1 MKGRIGNIHF
11 FRLRQGEDLLEAI
24 KSRVQKGSVRAGIFL
39 LIGTLKNAVLGYF
52 KEGLYTPI
60 KLDGPLEIASC
71 IGNVAISEKGEI
83 IVHAHLVV
91 ADEKGEAFG
100 GHLMNGSIVDAT
112 AELAV
117 IEGAGVSLTRELD
130 EKTGLRLW
138 KSP

>member
-24 KSRVQKGSVRAGIFL
+24 KSRVQKCSVRAGIFL

-52 KEGLYTPI
+52 KEGRYIPI

-83 IVHAHLVV
+83 MVHAHLVV
-91 ADEKGEAFG
+91 ADEKGGAFG
-100 GHLMNGSIVDAT
+100 GHLMNGSIVDVT

-138 KSP
+138 KTP